1 MNTSLT
7 TFVFASVVI
16 SSTAMTSL
24 YSESRLSVRQ
34 IDLPS
39 PFDGNDQDF
48 QLPAELKSLISS
60 VSAENAES
68 ESRYAKAGVKYYASY
83 SVNKMCASKS
93 ASSFESW
100 EEAFDSL
107 EDCCEVAYSWDVN
120 SCLGN

>member
-7 TFVFASVVI
+7 TIIFASVVI

-24 YSESRLSVRQ
+24 YSETRLSVRQ

-48 QLPAELKSLISS
+48 QLPAELQALISS
-60 VSAENAES
+60 VSAENAEL
-68 ESRYAKAGVKYYASY
+68 ESRYAKADVKYYASY